1 MNIRLMS
8 ACSLAAALSV
18 SALTPLSA
26 AVVDATPLSQA
37 APSYSRDLRAACVE
51 GKVVVSFTITA
62 KGDVV
67 DPVIVS
73 STDRHLSAAA
83 LKAVLKW
90 KFAPAMKDGV
100 AVKEKAIQSV
110 AFVIPEIHS
119 DRTAQVLVANSRVVS
134 PTAESKSVD

>member
-1 MNIRLMS
+1 MS

-26 AVVDATPLSQA
+26 AVIDATPVSQV
-37 APSYSRDLRAACVE
+37 APAYSRDLRAACVE
-51 GKVVVSFTITA
+51 GKVLVSFTITA

-73 STDRHLSAAA
+73 SSDRHLSAAA
-83 LKAVLKW
+83 LQAVLKW

-100 AVKEKAIQSV
+100 AVKVKAIQSV

-119 DRTAQVLVANSRVVS
+119 DRTAHLMVANSRVVTPS
-134 PTAESKSVD
+134 SEPTSVD